1 VFSSRSR
8 EKDHRGFTRTTKGA
22 RLMSEIYYTKA
33 QVDSYKR
40 RIKELEVKLSLGRCG
55 SCKKTCEAG
64 ILNRKV
70 CDPK

>member
-1 VFSSRSR
+1 
-8 EKDHRGFTRTTKGA
+8 
-22 RLMSEIYYTKA
+22 MSEIYYTKA

-55 SCKKTCEAG
+55 SCKKACDAG
-64 ILNRKV
+64 IMNKKV

>member
-1 VFSSRSR
+1 
-8 EKDHRGFTRTTKGA
+8 
-22 RLMSEIYYTKA
+22 MSELIERLKNEADELSEKYYTKA